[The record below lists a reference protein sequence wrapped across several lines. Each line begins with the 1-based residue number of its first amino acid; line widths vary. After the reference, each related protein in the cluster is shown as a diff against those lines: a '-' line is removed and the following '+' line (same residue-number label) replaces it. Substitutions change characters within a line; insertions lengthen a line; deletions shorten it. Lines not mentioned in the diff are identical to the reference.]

1 MTDRIRILAIDY
13 GERRLG
19 IALSDPSGRV
29 AQPLTVVERSNDR
42 QAVDSITGLLNDY
55 EVTQVIV
62 GDPRSLSGRTGA
74 QAAKVTRF
82 TAALREACDISVET
96 YDERLSSKE
105 ARTQL
110 AAAGVSGRQVKGL
123 VDKVAASLFLQSY
136 LDREAG
142 RADR

>member
-1 MTDRIRILAIDY
+1 MTDQVRVLAIDY

-19 IALSDPSGRV
+19 LALSDPSARV

-42 QAVDSITGLLNDY
+42 QAVDSITGLLDDY
-55 EVTQVIV
+55 EVTQIIV
-62 GDPRSLSGRTGA
+62 GDPRSLSGEAGA
-74 QAAKVTRF
+74 QATKVKKF
-82 TAALREACDISVET
+82 AAALREACDIPVET

-105 ARTQL
+105 ARSQL
-110 AAAGVSGRQVKGL
+110 AAAGVSGRRAKGL

-142 RADR
+142 RAD

>member
-1 MTDRIRILAIDY
+1 MNGQARVFAIDY

-19 IALSDPSGRV
+19 IAISDPSRRV
-29 AQPLTVVERSNDR
+29 AQPLTVMERSDDR
-42 QAVDSITGLLNDY
+42 QAVDSIMDMLDDY
-55 EVTQVIV
+55 DVSRIIV
-62 GDPRSLSGRTGA
+62 GDPRSLSGQRGV
-74 QAAKVTRF
+74 QAIKVNRF
-82 TAALREACDISVET
+82 VTALREACEVPVET

-105 ARTQL
+105 AKADL
-110 AAAGVSGRQVKGL
+110 AAAGVTGRRAKGL